1 MREKP
6 IKTRILEMGRR
17 IAEIRAKKGM
27 TQERLAEMMDRS
39 LDFVQVAE
47 LKGQITLQSLFLFA
61 DALKVRV
68 EEFYKSPQIGHPKRG
83 RPPKK

>member
-1 MREKP
+1 MVEKP
-6 IKTRILEMGRR
+6 IKNRILDIGRR
-17 IAEIRAKKGM
+17 IAEIRAAKSF
-27 TQERLAEMMDRS
+27 TQAQLAEKMDRS

-61 DALKVRV
+61 DALKVKV
-68 EEFYKSPQIGHPKRG
+68 QEFYKPPKTGKQMRG